1 MKTPYVFGIA
11 AAFVLVLVIASST
24 GLIRLDEVR
33 TSSSDPGFVPD
44 TGQINPGYEPQPPSY
59 SDETIV
65 VPSPDQARAALMA
78 PISKQPSTG
87 SAVRI
92 ATTDAGSNASTSV
105 TDISPSGPIGSVGE
119 TIPAKFSRRNAILDQ
134 VQTMAWPL
142 ALTDQQRK
150 QIYDAVMASGSQS
163 VADADALAPA
173 SELSTDQAL
182 SAMHPLPPAVR
193 HIDGI
198 ANLYSIKGKT
208 KVLLVE
214 PATRTVVGDISG

>member
-1 MKTPYVFGIA
+1 MKVRYVFGIA
-11 AAFVLVLVIASST
+11 AALVLILVVASST

-92 ATTDAGSNASTSV
+92 ATTDAGSNASTSA
-105 TDISPSGPIGSVGE
+105 TDSSPSGPIGSVGE

-134 VQTMAWPL
+134 VPTMAWPL

-163 VADADALAPA
+163 VADALAPA
-173 SELSTDQAL
+173 SELSADQAL
-182 SAMHPLPPAVR
+182 SAMSPLPPAVR

-214 PATRTVVGDISG
+214 PATRTVVGEITD